1 MFGLLAWSLLCLMPG
16 IASSFPDDAPK
27 IELALYYESLC
38 PDCQLFIRQQL
49 YPTYLKVS
57 DIINLTLVPYGN
69 AEERKIGD
77 KWVFQCQHGPKEC
90 EGNLIETCAISLL
103 KDISASLPFV
113 YCFEKNIEG
122 SEEPTTVA
130 QSCAKSLKIDY
141 DSIEACVS
149 GPLGNEL
156 EHKMAA
162 MTDALEPQHQYV
174 PWVTVNG
181 KHTEK
186 IQNMAQRNLLKLVCE
201 YYTGPKPKDCEKQE
215 FGRCY
220 KKVFPLIEL
229 KKALRVAA
237 PVSELH

>member
-1 MFGLLAWSLLCLMPG
+1 M
-16 IASSFPDDAPK
+16 
-27 IELALYYESLC
+27 
-38 PDCQLFIRQQL
+38 
-49 YPTYLKVS
+49 
-57 DIINLTLVPYGN
+57 
-69 AEERKIGD
+69 
-77 KWVFQCQHGPKEC
+77 
-90 EGNLIETCAISLL
+90 
-103 KDISASLPFV
+103 
-113 YCFEKNIEG
+113 
-122 SEEPTTVA
+122 A